1 MDVSDRV
8 VVLDHG
14 VKIAE
19 GRPAQVRNDEKVIEA
34 YLGRRRRA
42 RMSTAR
48 PASRSSDSR
57 TSTRTTGRSTC

>member
-1 MDVSDRV
+1 MDLVKALRSLGITIILIEHKLDVVMDVSDRI

-19 GRPAQVRNDEKVIEA
+19 GKPSLVRNDEKVIEA

-42 RMSTAR
+42 A
-48 PASRSSDSR
+48 
-57 TSTRTTGRSTC
+57 

>member
-1 MDVSDRV
+1 VKSLRSLGTTIILIEHKLDVVMDVSDRV

-19 GRPAQVRNDEKVIEA
+19 GKPSLVRNDEKVIEA

-42 RMSTAR
+42 A
-48 PASRSSDSR
+48 
-57 TSTRTTGRSTC
+57 